1 MPVRYCV
8 ALLSLQRSRI
18 LSDLLDSRGV
28 TLEKLGRSNEAFVA
42 YKRALEIEPNFAEVY
57 NNLGSVLKNLGRLR
71 EAAEE
76 FAKATEINPKFAFAY
91 RNLGL
96 TLRELGSIEDAK
108 VAFSTALELKP
119 DYVEVEHILSAISGV
134 TTNKAPAEYIEGLF
148 DFYADRFEKS
158 LVEKLEYNI
167 PKLLAYI
174 MFDKSSTE
182 SLGNVTDLGCGT
194 GLFGQEIY
202 AKCKYLEGVD
212 ISKAMLNE
220 ARGKNVY
227 DNLIHQEITEYLSED
242 RLNFDYFIS
251 SDVFIY
257 VGDLAEVF
265 ALIKSRNKRSGKLVF
280 STEHS
285 EKDGFKLLESGRFA
299 HSKSYI
305 QGLSDSLG
313 FNMSHFSLT
322 NLRKEKD
329 KFIVG
334 GLYVLE
340 F

>member
-1 MPVRYCV
+1 
-8 ALLSLQRSRI
+8 
-18 LSDLLDSRGV
+18 
-28 TLEKLGRSNEAFVA
+28 
-42 YKRALEIEPNFAEVY
+42 
-57 NNLGSVLKNLGRLR
+57 
-71 EAAEE
+71 
-76 FAKATEINPKFAFAY
+76 
-91 RNLGL
+91 
-96 TLRELGSIEDAK
+96 
-108 VAFSTALELKP
+108 
-119 DYVEVEHILSAISGV
+119 
-134 TTNKAPAEYIEGLF
+134 
-148 DFYADRFEKS
+148 
-158 LVEKLEYNI
+158 
-167 PKLLAYI
+167 
-174 MFDKSSTE
+174 
-182 SLGNVTDLGCGT
+182 
-194 GLFGQEIY
+194 
-202 AKCKYLEGVD
+202 
-212 ISKAMLNE
+212 MLNE

-285 EKDGFKLLESGRFA
+285 EKDGFQLLDSGRFA

-305 QGLSDSLG
+305 QGLSDNHG